1 MPSARPSA
9 FAGGGGILRNQDGTI
24 LDLLFTPNNPLAG
37 KGKPRVAQPGQPP
50 QKKSDFKSLF
60 AVLYIQPDGS
70 EKVLSQPVWVG
81 DATKFGITED
91 GRGLTGDAPLSKSSA
106 WWVFLNSLVNPNGNN
121 GSGFDEAAFPDDD
134 PDVADYSPI
143 RGARVRFGWQKDE
156 KATSKYGKKPPKEGS
171 KGPKDGYDRED
182 LIVTNYYG
190 QVEVDD
196 NIDYRAGETAATEAP
211 AKPAETKATTRPGA
225 ATPAAKATKA
235 KKAEPVDVKAYAA
248 EQIVLA
254 VNAAKEH
261 TISRTKLSVKL
272 LTQLQSI
279 DADLRAAVR
288 AFAEKPEN
296 LQAVVGVVYDKASDM
311 VTLDE

>member
-1 MPSARPSA
+1 MPSARPSS
-9 FAGGGGILRNQDGTI
+9 FSGGGGILRNQDGLI

-37 KGKPRVAQPGQPP
+37 KGHPRPGQPP

-81 DATKFGITED
+81 DATKFGITEN

-106 WWVFLNSLVNPNGNN
+106 WWIFLNSLVNPNGNV
-121 GSGFDEAAFPDDD
+121 GTGFDEAQFDDSD
-134 PDVADYSPI
+134 PNVADYSPI
-143 RGARVRFGWQKDE
+143 RGARIRTSWQKNE

-190 QVEVDD
+190 QVEVDE
-196 NIDYRAGETAATEAP
+196 NVDYRAAQTETEAP
-211 AKPAETKATTRPGA
+211 AKPAETKAATRPGA

-235 KKAEPVDVKAYAA
+235 KKAEPVDVKAYAS
-248 EQIVLA
+248 EQVVLA
-254 VNAAKEH
+254 VNAAKDK

-296 LQAVVGVVYDKASDM
+296 LQAVVGVVYDKDSDM